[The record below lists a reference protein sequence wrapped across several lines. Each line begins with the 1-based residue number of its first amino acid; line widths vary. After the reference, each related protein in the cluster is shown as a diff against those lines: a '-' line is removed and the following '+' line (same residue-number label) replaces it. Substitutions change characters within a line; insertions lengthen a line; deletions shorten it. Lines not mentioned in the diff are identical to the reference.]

1 MKTTI
6 FGFFIALFAL
16 SSFAQNL
23 NFSIHGKYEH
33 PISKETLAKARS
45 MGDIIPHY
53 PASWI
58 ESYNSVELTVKSSN
72 NNVSA
77 KSTNDILSE
86 DQLKLIASLDFGAE
100 LTVNIGYQSMNSVAH
115 QIENRSIQ
123 YSATVVP
130 EQEAA
135 YSAGN
140 EQLSQYIKQNAIEKF
155 SAGDTRELHL
165 TVVRF
170 TVNEAGKITGS
181 RIEKTS
187 GIDSVDRLLLE
198 VIDQMPDWQPA
209 EDVQGQKVSQEF
221 EFVISGGSGGC

>member
-33 PISKETLAKARS
+33 PITKETLAKASS

-58 ESYNSVELTVKSSN
+58 DSYNTVELTVRSN
-72 NNVSA
+72 NNTATA
-77 KSTNDILSE
+77 KSTNDLLSE

-100 LTVNIGYQSMNSVAH
+100 LAVNIGYQSMNSVAH
-115 QIENRSIQ
+115 QIENRSMQ

-135 YSAGN
+135 YSDGY
-140 EQLSQYIKQNAIEKF
+140 EQLSSYINQKAIEKI
-155 SAGDTRELHL
+155 SASDSKELQL

-187 GIDSVDRLLLE
+187 GIESVDRLLLD

-209 EDVQGQKVSQEF
+209 ADVQGQKVSQEF
-221 EFVISGGSGGC
+221 ELVVSNGNDGC